1 MTLSCDSAVCLLAS
15 DVRKP
20 VISRRWSGSFW
31 RRVFWYTTNRF
42 LFRYDHTGFLNGWSA
57 AAQTHRSGG
66 GRSSQHIIHYLWT
79 LVCRHRTDC
88 NRETQS
94 KEQRTGDQASR
105 GPECFIIIF
114 IKRNYYLVIIYPAW
128 STDGCSGRRCACCCC
143 SPHVCSWRTSAGPA
157 EGNCNIWE
165 WVPINQL
172 SDNRYFLTVYHLT
185 WSGLLASCLKS
196 AL

>member
-1 MTLSCDSAVCLLAS
+1 MWLCCVSSCVWRKETCHQQTL
-15 DVRKP
+15 K
-20 VISRRWSGSFW
+20 
-31 RRVFWYTTNRF
+31 RVF
-42 LFRYDHTGFLNGWSA
+42 LKEGFLIHHKQVPLSLWP
-57 AAQTHRSGG
+57 HRLFKWLIRCSSNTQKRG

-114 IKRNYYLVIIYPAW
+114 IKRNYYLVIIYSAW